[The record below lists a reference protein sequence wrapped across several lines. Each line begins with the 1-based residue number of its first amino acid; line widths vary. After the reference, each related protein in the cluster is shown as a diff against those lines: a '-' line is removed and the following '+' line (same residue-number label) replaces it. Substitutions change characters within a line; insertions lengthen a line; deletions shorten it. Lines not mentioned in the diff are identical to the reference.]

1 MFPIFHA
8 GPLAIPLAPILLL
21 LGFFAGASLV
31 ETQAARL
38 GLDRTAVS
46 NMVYLALAA
55 ALVGARLGYVLAH
68 LDAFAQDLL
77 SIIVPSPATLDPL
90 WGVAIGILAGGVFGK
105 RYGLPLWRTLDAL
118 APGIAAM
125 SFFLGVA
132 HLASGD
138 AFGAP
143 AELPWSIF
151 LWDELRHPSQV
162 YELLAAALVFGVWWR
177 IRALPT
183 FDGFRF
189 WTVIALLAFSVTFLE
204 AFRGDSL
211 LYAGW
216 RVVQVIALA
225 VLALSLIALRLL
237 SPIPSLR
244 AQ

>member
-1 MFPIFHA
+1 MFPILNA

-21 LGFFAGASLV
+21 LGFFVSASLV
-31 ETQAARL
+31 EAEAARL
-38 GLDRTAVS
+38 GLDRTSVS
-46 NMVYLALAA
+46 NLIYIALAA
-55 ALVGARLGYVLAH
+55 ALVGARLGYVLTH
-68 LDAFAQDLL
+68 LDAFLQDPL
-77 SIIVPSPATLDPL
+77 SIIVPAAATLDPL
-90 WGVAIGILAGGVFGK
+90 WGLAIGVLAGGVFGK

-125 SFFLGVA
+125 SIFLGVA

-143 AELPWSIF
+143 AALPWSIF

-162 YELLAAALVFGVWWR
+162 YEILAAALVFGVWWR
-177 IRALPT
+177 VRALPS

-189 WTVIALLAFSVTFLE
+189 WTVIALLALGVTFLE

-216 RVVQVIALA
+216 RVAQVIALA
-225 VLALSLIALRLL
+225 VLALSLVALRLL
-237 SPIPSLR
+237 SRLTPLR
-244 AQ
+244 DP